1 MRVLMAVLTKSNSK
15 LPKTYTIEPDVNNY
29 VEATKG
35 ASSAS
40 KRVNELL
47 KRAILQEQYDQLE
60 KEAAE
65 FFATESGERF
75 ETKSLQRAALRT
87 MERD

>member
-1 MRVLMAVLTKSNSK
+1 MAVLTKSPNSK
-15 LPKTYTIEPDVNNY
+15 LPKSYTIEPDVNNY

-35 ASSAS
+35 AQSAS
-40 KRVNELL
+40 KRVNQLL
-47 KRAILQEQYDQLE
+47 KRAIIQEQYDQLE

-65 FFATESGERF
+65 FFAAQAGDRHA
-75 ETKSLQRAALRT
+75 TKSLQRAARRT

>member
-1 MRVLMAVLTKSNSK
+1 MAVLTKSPNSK

-35 ASSAS
+35 GLSAS

-47 KRAILQEQYDQLE
+47 KRAIIQEQYEQLE
-60 KEAAE
+60 REAAE
-65 FFATESGERF
+65 FFAGEAGDRLGM
-75 ETKSLQRAALRT
+75 KALQRAGRRT
-87 MERD
+87 LERD

>member
-1 MRVLMAVLTKSNSK
+1 MTIQTKSSNSK
-15 LPKTYTIEPDVNNY
+15 LPKTYTIEPEVDKY

-35 ASSAS
+35 AGSAS

-47 KRAILQEQYDQLE
+47 KRAIIQEQYNQLE

-65 FFATESGERF
+65 FFATEPGDRS
-75 ETKSLQRAALRT
+75 ETKSLQRAARRT
-87 MERD
+87 LERD

>member
-1 MRVLMAVLTKSNSK
+1 MAVLTKSPNSK
-15 LPKTYTIEPDVNNY
+15 LPKSYTIEPDVNNY

-35 ASSAS
+35 GMSAS

-47 KRAILQEQYDQLE
+47 KRAIVQEQYEHLE

-65 FFATESGERF
+65 FFAAEDGDRH
-75 ETKSLQRAALRT
+75 ETKSLQRAARRT

>member
-1 MRVLMAVLTKSNSK
+1 MAILTKSSNSK
-15 LPKTYTIEPDVNNY
+15 LPKSYTIEPDVNNY

-35 ASSAS
+35 TLSAS

-47 KRAILQEQYDQLE
+47 KRAIVQEQYEQLE

-65 FFATESGERF
+65 FFAAESGDRSEM
-75 ETKSLQRAALRT
+75 KSLQRAARRT
-87 MERD
+87 LERD

>member
-1 MRVLMAVLTKSNSK
+1 MAVLTKSSNSK
-15 LPKTYTIEPDVNNY
+15 LPKTYTIEPDVNHY

-35 ASSAS
+35 SLSAS

-47 KRAILQEQYDQLE
+47 KRAIVQEQYEQLE

-65 FFATESGERF
+65 FFAAEADDRS
-75 ETKSLQRAALRT
+75 ETMSFQRAARRT
-87 MERD
+87 LERD